1 MTKSEFFV
9 KLNGVLNYPPPML
22 IPKPC
27 CYQLTDAGEGHLRKP
42 VQLDYWTINGFF
54 SSSELKGKA
63 ICVYANSSH
72 TCACI
77 R

>member
-27 CYQLTDAGEGHLRKP
+27 CYQLTDAGEDHLRKP
-42 VQLDYWTINGFF
+42 VQLGKVAIDY
-54 SSSELKGKA
+54 
-63 ICVYANSSH
+63 
-72 TCACI
+72 
-77 R
+77 